1 MLPLE
6 AIELDAFRQ
15 RHENDTF
22 WCGLLL
28 GGCGVRLATKLYTDR
43 VCHFAH
49 HPGAEAVGH
58 ECRRRARGV
67 SSADHLYVKV
77 AAVAWLRDHG
87 EQAVFDFARPGRA
100 AIGSVLDIRF
110 KSRGL
115 RVHLDREVAPVWDE
129 DGIEPVLGV
138 SVPVDEA
145 TLVRHWYVHRIR
157 LDSEG
162 THRRVRIGTEAF
174 ARGVEWFALDE
185 CEMTE
190 RGLSTPAVK
199 QIVSSR
205 RARPASSWT
214 VAKVRKEPNAS
225 VRAVGLLRRLA
236 DARKVESVVVVA
248 RVCDEIEALIEVH
261 GETREQLAVVVDDAR
276 RWLHAQADVR
286 RDLFSQL
293 GEALSAEDTSRV
305 RQLLIRANATASHDR
320 TVKET
325 RVAEAADTHLVASG
339 AGLQMLNL
347 HQQRQAAEKKAAQRV
362 RRTLERLAGLRRR
375 TPVNAV
381 RRLVRGLSDAADDA
395 GGLLSP
401 DELSKV
407 SEWRA
412 RAGLESPDGTVPAV
426 LAPAQPRSDTAPKK
440 SVPRHG
446 QVARRFWINEQCP
459 RCFAVAGKDCVNDD
473 RSGRKRVRPSPHDER
488 VQPILDARAAQ
499 VQRRRVSSMP
509 PGSPTVLAVACPD
522 CGSAAGEACRS
533 PRGSH
538 RGRVERA
545 AGHT

>member
-1 MLPLE
+1 M
-6 AIELDAFRQ
+6 A
-15 RHENDTF
+15 
-22 WCGLLL
+22 
-28 GGCGVRLATKLYTDR
+28 
-43 VCHFAH
+43 
-49 HPGAEAVGH
+49 
-58 ECRRRARGV
+58 
-67 SSADHLYVKV
+67 SADHLYVKS
-77 AAVAWLRDHG
+77 AARAWLRDRG
-87 EQAVFDFARPGRA
+87 EEADFDFARPDGA

-110 KSRGL
+110 RSRGL
-115 RVHLDREVAPVWDE
+115 RVHLDREVEPTWDE
-129 DGIEPVLGV
+129 DGVEPVLGV

-145 TLVRHWYVHRIR
+145 TLVRRWYVHRIR

-190 RGLSTPAVK
+190 RGLSTPAVR
-199 QIVSSR
+199 QIVRSR

-214 VAKVRKEPNAS
+214 VAKVRQEPNAS
-225 VRAVGLLRRLA
+225 VRAMGLLRRLA

-261 GETREQLAVVVDDAR
+261 GETRGQLAVVVEDAR
-276 RWLHAQADVR
+276 RWLQAQAEVR
-286 RDLFSQL
+286 RELFNRL
-293 GEALSAEDTSRV
+293 GEALSAEDTSQV
-305 RQLLIRANATASHDR
+305 RQLLIRANATAGHDR
-320 TVKET
+320 TVEEA
-325 RVAEAADTHLVASG
+325 RVADAADAHLVARG

-347 HQQRQAAEKKAAQRV
+347 QQQRQLAEKKAAERV
-362 RRTLERLAGLRRR
+362 RRTLKNLADLRRR
-375 TPVNAV
+375 TPVKVV
-381 RRLVRGLSDAADDA
+381 RRLVERLSDAVDDA

-407 SEWRA
+407 SEWKV
-412 RAGLESPDGTVPAV
+412 RAGLENPDGSVPAV
-426 LAPAQPRSDTAPKK
+426 PAPPRPADGATPKK
-440 SVPRHG
+440 AVARHG

-459 RCFAVAGKDCVNDD
+459 RCFAVVGKDCVNDD

-499 VQRRRVSSMP
+499 LQGRRVGSPP

-522 CGSAAGEACRS
+522 CGSKAGEACRS

-545 AGHT
+545 AGCT